1 LDQEG
6 AAVKIFGLFI
16 VPFIAAVLT
25 VLSLPAAAAPVQSA
39 QQVER
44 YDDWQM
50 RCFAVKTGAPCDAF
64 FATFQK
70 ANGMRIVSVS
80 IAYAPARRS
89 YLIQIAVPLGIAVQ
103 QGIVVK
109 AGTFKSA
116 TLEVRRC
123 DRSGC
128 YVEGGAD
135 GALIAALA
143 ANDGQKGSLDV
154 VADGGKP
161 ISLLL
166 SLKGFAKAH
175 DAMVKAAHDKVG
187 AAD

>member
-1 LDQEG
+1 MSFL
-6 AAVKIFGLFI
+6 AL
-16 VPFIAAVLT
+16 
-25 VLSLPAAAAPVQSA
+25 LSAPALAAATPPA

-44 YDDWQM
+44 FDDWQM
-50 RCFAVKTGAPCDAF
+50 RCFAVKSVSPCDAF
-64 FATFQK
+64 FGTFQK
-70 ANGMRIVSVS
+70 ATGMRIASVS
-80 IAYAPARRS
+80 IAYAPARRG
-89 YLIQIAVPLGIAVQ
+89 YFIQIAVPLGIAVP

-109 AGTFKSA
+109 AGAFKSA

-135 GALIAALA
+135 ASLISALV
-143 ANDGQKGSLDV
+143 ANDGQTGSFDV

-161 ISLLL
+161 VSLLL

-175 DAMVKAAHDKVG
+175 DAMVKAAHDKV
-187 AAD
+187 AVADSKESLP